1 MVATY
6 KDTFP
11 ELAAKEA
18 FIIEVVKEEEESF
31 EKMLVGGIKYFNE
44 VSEAMEREKRQAVS
58 GKDAFFLYD
67 TMGFP
72 VDLTQIMA
80 EEKGFTVDVE
90 GFEKEMA
97 QQKARSR
104 DAAKAKKAGGGVD
117 LALGV
122 QETAW
127 LQKAG
132 VPVTDDSDKF
142 MSDAEVPA
150 KLLAVFTEDGF
161 LKDGAAAGADASVG
175 LVLDK
180 SSFYAE
186 SGGQV
191 ASPHPRPWSS

>member
-1 MVATY
+1 MKSVTTITKPFSSLPSPGLEWKQAL
-6 KDTFP
+6 KDRKVFN
-11 ELAAKEA
+11 AKEA
-18 FIIEVVKEEEESF
+18 CDYLGMTSDQLNKEW
-31 EKMLVGGIKYFNE
+31 
-44 VSEAMEREKRQAVS
+44 
-58 GKDAFFLYD
+58 
-67 TMGFP
+67 
-72 VDLTQIMA
+72 
-80 EEKGFTVDVE
+80 
-90 GFEKEMA
+90 
-97 QQKARSR
+97 
-104 DAAKAKKAGGGVD
+104 AKAKKAGGGVD